1 MAGDSLTITLTP
13 EAAEEG
19 LMEVRYRFKAGGF
32 ESATGLTRH
41 RAIEALPEPIVR
53 WLKASAPLDAPG
65 RQATS
70 G

>member
-1 MAGDSLTITLTP
+1 
-13 EAAEEG
+13 
-19 LMEVRYRFKAGGF
+19 MEVRYRFKAGGF

-41 RAIEALPEPIVR
+41 RAIEAQTRQRCALPEPIVR